1 MPKNKVANFVADFL
15 YLRHGEKVC
24 EAILEAIE
32 EVRKEGEDPQ
42 KATLKDLEEAI
53 KHIFG
58 VPGSY
63 DKLKEAWIATDFKSP
78 IQGIFLWKKEDRPG
92 E

>member
-1 MPKNKVANFVADFL
+1 MPKNKVANFVADVL

-24 EAILEAIE
+24 EAFLEAIE
-32 EVRKEGEDPQ
+32 LVKKKGEDPQ

-58 VPGSY
+58 ER
-63 DKLKEAWIATDFKSP
+63 DRLKQAWVATDPHSP
-78 IQGIFLWKKEDRPG
+78 VQAVFLRKKKNDG
-92 E
+92 C